1 MTNIDKWRHLI
12 ADRETSGLT
21 VKEWCVR
28 NSISKD
34 SYYYWFKKVRNA
46 DSGKSDGQ
54 ILFAE
59 IQKETPVS
67 SHPLIHGNLRVS
79 WNGLE
84 MQISDSNDARLAAEL
99 FGHLRT
105 LC

>member
-1 MTNIDKWRHLI
+1 MVTEYPGGMSRPIN
-12 ADRETSGLT
+12 E
-21 VKEWCVR
+21 
-28 NSISKD
+28 NSEPAHR
-34 SYYYWFKKVRNA
+34 Y
-46 DSGKSDGQ
+46 GQ
-54 ILFAE
+54 VLSLSMSRYRLFRAY
-59 IQKETPVS
+59 ETPVS
-67 SHPLIHGNLRVS
+67 SRPLIHGNLRVS